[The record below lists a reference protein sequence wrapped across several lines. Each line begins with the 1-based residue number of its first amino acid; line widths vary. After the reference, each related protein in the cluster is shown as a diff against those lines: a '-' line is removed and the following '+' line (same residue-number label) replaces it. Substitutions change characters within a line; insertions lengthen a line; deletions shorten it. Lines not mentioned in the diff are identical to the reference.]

1 MRLVYIALGWT
12 AGILLAANSATHQP
26 TIWLV
31 LLVVAL
37 IAAALL
43 WRDWRIAAL
52 CLVAFT
58 LGGLRLSLVPTT
70 SPVAAHNNLGGLT
83 IEGVVVDAP
92 DVRDYYTILRVAAET
107 VTRAGA
113 TVPTEGLVLVRAPS
127 VADAHYGDRVRAT
140 GLLITP
146 AEFDTFSYADYLAR
160 SGVYSIMSRASV
172 EVLSVG
178 HGSPINT
185 TLLAF
190 KHQASDS
197 INRALPEPAAGL
209 LNGILLGDESS
220 IAPEI
225 HDAFSVTG
233 TAHLLAI
240 SGFNMVVLARV
251 MQGLFRQKRRL
262 AAVAALLS
270 IIIYTLLVGATPP
283 VLRAALMSSLLVIG
297 ETIRRK
303 TFVPT
308 SLAFAVLI
316 LSFINPTALWEIGF
330 QLSFFATLGLAL
342 LANPITERID
352 RLITWI
358 FPVSIAGFLRNILS
372 EPLGVSLAAQ
382 LSTIPLTA
390 LYFGQLSLVSL
401 LVNLLVVPVQPAI
414 LIIGGLATL
423 IAPFAFPLA
432 QAFYWITLVPLA
444 WTTEV
449 VRWFAALPNAQI
461 EFGIDPRLVLLFFA
475 VLIGWGMAQATQPD
489 WLARLARF
497 VRSRAVQTSTVLAGV
512 CVIVLTGAVAAS
524 RPDGMLHVWL
534 LDVGG
539 YNAVL
544 AQTPRG
550 AHYLIDGGSFPSRL
564 LTALGSRL
572 PFNDREL
579 EVVAI
584 TQPDEANFRA
594 LSAALERYS
603 ARLVLTNGQPN
614 LGEAW
619 TELQAIIGVTEQ
631 LALTAGYSLESDD
644 GTILE
649 VLHPQEQSTLDDNLD
664 DGTLMFRLS
673 YGEVSFL
680 LTSDTSRTGQQS
692 LLEAGQLPLATVL
705 QLPRG
710 GATLDE
716 GFFVAVQPQLVVLQ
730 NDSAN
735 RQANPDGLA
744 LIGNTPLLRT
754 DLGGTIHLWTD
765 GRNLWSVQ
773 ERY

>member
-12 AGILLAANSATHQP
+12 VGIVVAANSP
-26 TIWLV
+26 TRLPLIWL
-31 LLVVAL
+31 AL
-37 IAAALL
+37 IGLSLVAAALL
-43 WRDWRIAAL
+43 WRDWRVLAL
-52 CLVAFT
+52 GLLAFT

-70 SPVAAHNNLGGLT
+70 SAIAAHNNMGGLT
-83 IEGVVVDAP
+83 VEGVVVDAP
-92 DVRDYYTILRVAAET
+92 DVRDYFTLLRVAAET
-107 VTRAGA
+107 VTRAGVTA
-113 TVPTEGLVLVRAPS
+113 PTEGLVLVRAPS
-127 VADAHYGDRVRAT
+127 IANGQYGDRVRAT

-172 EVLSVG
+172 EVLSGG
-178 HGSPINT
+178 HGSPVST
-185 TLLAF
+185 ALLGF
-190 KHQASDS
+190 KQQASTS
-197 INRALPEPAAGL
+197 INHALPEPAAGL
-209 LNGILLGDESS
+209 LNGILLGDERS
-220 IAPEI
+220 IAPEMR
-225 HDAFSVTG
+225 DAFAVTG
-233 TAHLLAI
+233 AAHLLAI
-240 SGFNMVVLARV
+240 SGFNMVILARV

-262 AAVAALLS
+262 AAVAAILS
-270 IIIYTLLVGATPP
+270 IIIYTALVGATPA
-283 VLRAALMSSLLVIG
+283 VLRAALMSGLLVIG

-342 LANPITERID
+342 LANPLTERID
-352 RLITWI
+352 RLIARI
-358 FPVSIAGFLRNILS
+358 FPASTAGFLRNILS

-401 LVNLLVVPVQPAI
+401 LVNLLVVPVQPAV
-414 LIIGGLATL
+414 LIVAGLATL

-432 QAFYWITLVPLA
+432 QVLYWLALVPLS
-444 WTTEV
+444 WTAEV
-449 VRWFAALPNAQI
+449 VRWFAGLPNAQI

-475 VLIGWGMAQATQPD
+475 VMIGWGMAQATQPD
-489 WLARLARF
+489 WLVRLAHF
-497 VRSRAVQTSTVLAGV
+497 VRSRIVQTSTIMAGV
-512 CVIVLTGAVAAS
+512 CVLVLTGAVAAS

-544 AQTPRG
+544 AQTPHG

-572 PFNDREL
+572 PFNDREI
-579 EVVAI
+579 EIVAI
-584 TQPDEANFRA
+584 SQPDEANFRA
-594 LSAALERYS
+594 LSATLERYS
-603 ARLVLTNGQPN
+603 AGIVLTNGQPN

-619 TELQAIIGVTEQ
+619 TELQETIGTAEQ
-631 LALTAGYSLESDD
+631 MTVSAGYTLESDD
-644 GTILE
+644 GTKLE
-649 VLHPQEQSTLDDNLD
+649 VLHPQASPTIDDNLD
-664 DGTLMFRLS
+664 DGTLVFRLS
-673 YGEVSFL
+673 FGEVSFL
-680 LTSDTSRTGQQS
+680 LTSDTSRDGQQT

-710 GATLDE
+710 GAALDE
-716 GFFVAVQPQLVVLQ
+716 SFLSAAQPQLVVLQ
-730 NDSAN
+730 NDSPN
-735 RQANPDGLA
+735 RQANPDVLA
-744 LIGNTPLLRT
+744 LLGNTPLLRT
-754 DLGGTIHLWTD
+754 DQGGTIHLWTD
-765 GRNLWSVQ
+765 GISLWAVQ